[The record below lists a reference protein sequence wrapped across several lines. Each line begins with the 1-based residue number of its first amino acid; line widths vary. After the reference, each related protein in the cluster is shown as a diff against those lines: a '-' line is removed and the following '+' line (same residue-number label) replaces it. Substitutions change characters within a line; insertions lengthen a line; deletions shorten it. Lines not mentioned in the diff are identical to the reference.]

1 MIYAKSLRAIGQSLE
16 IVHVEAFDLDKKG
29 DAYVVRSE
37 SLTPTALWILRNSIT
52 EKIGDSPGFNPKSTP
67 STDGDGWR
75 RYDALDISRLDAQ
88 GRKKRRSHSFAQM
101 REAHKV
107 SNLLRTL
114 GEHLDIIDVSAFN
127 ISWTPDFVSVD
138 YQTADGQRARKDFSA
153 EKLRQ
158 LSLHMRFRRSTRR
171 A

>member
-16 IVHVEAFDLDKKG
+16 IVRVEAFELDKKG
-29 DAYVVRSE
+29 DSYVVRSN
-37 SLTPTALWILRNSIT
+37 SLTPTALWILRNSVI
-52 EKIGDSPGFNPKSTP
+52 EKIGDAPGSNLESTP
-67 STDGDGWR
+67 LTEGEGWR

-88 GRKKRRSHSFAQM
+88 GRKKRRSDAFAQM

-114 GEHLDIIDVSAFN
+114 GEHLDIMDVNTFN
-127 ISWTPDFVSVD
+127 ISWIPDFIAVD
-138 YQTADGQRARKDFSA
+138 YQTADGQQGRKNFSA

-158 LSLHMRFRRSTRR
+158 LGLHMRFRRSTRR
-171 A
+171 K